1 MLPPML
7 TPAPYLY
14 TRREAASILRISP
27 RTLGR
32 WVRSGILRG
41 TRVGPRL
48 LRFTEAQIDSARKQA
63 AQ

>member
-7 TPAPYLY
+7 TPYLY
-14 TRREAASILRISP
+14 TRREAAGILRISP

-32 WVRSGILRG
+32 WLRAGILKG

-48 LRFTEAQIDSARKQA
+48 LRFSEAQIAAARRQA
-63 AQ
+63 AR